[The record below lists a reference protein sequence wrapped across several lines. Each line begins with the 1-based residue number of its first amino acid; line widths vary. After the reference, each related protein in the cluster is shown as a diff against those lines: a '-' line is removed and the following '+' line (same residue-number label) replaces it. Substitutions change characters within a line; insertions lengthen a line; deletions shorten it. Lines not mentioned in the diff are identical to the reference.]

1 MGVWRTITRE
11 GPERSEFKF
20 EERRKNEEVNAE
32 TRNCRLTQK
41 KGDQVWSGF
50 ASCKIFNSLHFMV
63 VELHSIHFF
72 QSFKKFLNPFFSS
85 FEKRKQTTFQIIYH
99 S

>member
-1 MGVWRTITRE
+1 MGVRRTITRE

-41 KGDQVWSGF
+41 KGDQV
-50 ASCKIFNSLHFMV
+50 
-63 VELHSIHFF
+63 
-72 QSFKKFLNPFFSS
+72 
-85 FEKRKQTTFQIIYH
+85 
-99 S
+99 